1 MLSTALVTLVLLF
14 ALQALLVVKVAD
26 KLTAGAVAS
35 QDGRNG
41 KLQDAGR
48 YTQLAA

>member
-1 MLSTALVTLVLLF
+1 MLGTALVALVLLF

-35 QDGRNG
+35 QDGRSGN
-41 KLQDAGR
+41 LQDASR
-48 YTQLAA
+48 YAQLAA